1 MDKNLTKA
9 LEVLAKYGF
18 AVDAELSASNE
29 RAEIA
34 ILSACKTHLS
44 ITPDM
49 PNKVKADVA
58 DNLYLAARAYA
69 KYFQSLVDA
78 SEQVER
84 ECLDLSDEARE
95 QDWQEHY
102 GAGMFADTEEMLD
115 ELTIKG

>member
-34 ILSACKTHLS
+34 ILSACKTHLT

-49 PNKVKADVA
+49 PNNVKADVV
-58 DNLYLAARAYA
+58 DDLYKAANKYA
-69 KYFQSLVDA
+69 KYFQSLADA
-78 SEQVER
+78 CEQIANA
-84 ECLDLSDEARE
+84 CDEIGDDARE
-95 QDWQEHY
+95 QDWQERY
-102 GAGMFADTEEMLD
+102 GADMFAGTEDMLD
-115 ELTIKG
+115 ELIP